1 MADILAPGWLGPAS
15 PWVGLAVLIAIF
27 YGFVSE
33 RYPPAVVALAGAAV
47 MLGLGLVST
56 DEALAVF
63 SNPAPI
69 TIAAMFILSG
79 TLIRTGVINAASDWL
94 IERARR
100 NGRLALIALFAGV
113 AVGSGLLNN
122 TPLVLVMIPIVI
134 RLAGAVGLMP
144 TKLLI
149 PLSYAAILGGT
160 LTMIGTSTNLLVDG
174 VARRAGLEPFSLFEI
189 TPYGFVA
196 LLAGAATL
204 ALIGPYLLPERPL
217 DDPSDDKGERYLTEV
232 EIGAEAI
239 ALAAGSEG
247 EGATALL
254 TELPEVNRPA
264 IKILSIMR
272 NKEHR
277 RAAPGQPIRAGD
289 RLVVLAS
296 ADEVLTLAEAEGYK
310 VGRRA
315 VLPRPA
321 SDEPRDIVEAFVPP
335 APSGL
340 TGQISELGL
349 PGRFGVRI
357 LGVSRVRHVAGRDL
371 GSVRLRPADRLLI
384 EGPVSGLT
392 RISNE
397 TDLIVANRTKARPF
411 RRERAPLAIGALLA
425 VVALAGLGV
434 APIAGLA
441 IMGVALILL
450 VRAIDADEA
459 WRTIDGSILVLIFA
473 MLAVGQGLENAGS
486 VQLIVDGAMPLLAS
500 LPPLALVIAIY
511 ALTSVLTE
519 MMSNNAVAVIVTP
532 IVISAAASLGVE
544 PRPLVIVVMIAA
556 SASFSTPIGYQTN
569 TLVYLAG
576 HYRFVD
582 FLRVGPPLNVMV
594 GLSTSLT
601 VWWWHYA

>member
-1 MADILAPGWLGPAS
+1 MADLIDPARPWLGLM
-15 PWVGLAVLIAIF
+15 VLLAVF

-33 RYPPAVVALAGAAV
+33 RYPPAVVALAGAAA
-47 MLGLGLVST
+47 MIALGFITT

-100 NGRLALIALFAGV
+100 NGRAALIALFAGV
-113 AVGSGLLNN
+113 ALGSGLLNN

-174 VARRAGLEPFSLFEI
+174 VAQREGMEPFSLFEI
-189 TPYGFVA
+189 TPYGLVA
-196 LLAGAATL
+196 LAAGAVTL
-204 ALIGPYLLPERPL
+204 GLVGPFLLPDRPL
-217 DDPSDDKGERYLTEV
+217 DDVVEDEDERYLSEV
-232 EIGAEAI
+232 EIGAA
-239 ALAAGSEG
+239 ALEG
-247 EGATALL
+247 QDSVLL
-254 TELPEVNRPA
+254 AELGEVGRPA

-277 RAAPGQPIRAGD
+277 RAAPGSPVRAGD
-289 RLVVLAS
+289 RLVVLTTA
-296 ADEVLTLAEAEGYK
+296 EELLTLDAAEGYR

-321 SDEPRDIVEAFVPP
+321 SDEPREVIEAFVPP
-335 APSGL
+335 APAGL

-357 LGVSRVRHVAGRDL
+357 LGVSRVRHVAGREL
-371 GSVRLRPADRLLI
+371 GTVRLRPADRLLI
-384 EGPVSGLT
+384 EGPKSGLS
-392 RISNE
+392 RIVNE
-397 TDLIVANRTKARPF
+397 TDLIVANRSKARPF

-425 VVALAGLGV
+425 VVALAGLGM

-441 IMGVALILL
+441 ILGVAFILL
-450 VRAIDADEA
+450 ARAIDADEA
-459 WRTIDGSILVLIFA
+459 WRTIDGSILVLVFA
-473 MLAVGQGLENAGS
+473 MLAVGRGLENAGS
-486 VQLIVDGAMPLLAS
+486 VQLIVEGAMPLLAA
-500 LPPLALVIAIY
+500 LPPLALVMAVY
-511 ALTSVLTE
+511 ALTSILTE

-532 IVISAAASLGVE
+532 IVISLAASLGVE

-576 HYRFVD
+576 HYRFAD
-582 FLRVGPPLNVMV
+582 FLRVGPPLNVAV
-594 GLSTSLT
+594 GLAVSAL